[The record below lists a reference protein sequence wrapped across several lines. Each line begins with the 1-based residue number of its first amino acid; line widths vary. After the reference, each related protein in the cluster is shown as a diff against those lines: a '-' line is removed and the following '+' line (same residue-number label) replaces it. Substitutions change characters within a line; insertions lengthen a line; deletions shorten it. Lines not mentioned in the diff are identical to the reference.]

1 MEQIQ
6 CFCISLDTEVDNS
19 TTIKCT
25 EVWRCSYRSVEE
37 RNGLLDSKIL
47 HSSLSSFQS
56 RCLWGRTSTMLQS
69 IQLDTDACSYSICM
83 AHKHC
88 CYHSGVP
95 RREDFFVSSAVTLN
109 ASRPRSG
116 PAYPVAR
123 LPCDFL
129 MFFCVGDNSKY

>member
-1 MEQIQ
+1 MAYCAPRYCTAVCLPFSRDASEVELAQ
-6 CFCISLDTEVDNS
+6 CCKVF
-19 TTIKCT
+19 
-25 EVWRCSYRSVEE
+25 
-37 RNGLLDSKIL
+37 
-47 HSSLSSFQS
+47 SS
-56 RCLWGRTSTMLQS
+56 
-69 IQLDTDACSYSICM
+69 DACSYSICM